1 MEQFTAECEASGMRM
16 PGLRNKLSLEIS
28 QYTKLLCLT
37 EASCQSEKTHKHTDD
52 VKNIEKYLSRKY
64 FTS

>member
-1 MEQFTAECEASGMRM
+1 M
-16 PGLRNKLSLEIS
+16 
-28 QYTKLLCLT
+28 LCLT
-37 EASCQSEKTHKHTDD
+37 EAQSEKTHKHTDD